1 MTGGYQATGVSAVT
15 PVVMTVMAAADNST
29 NNLPSTRFGSAH
41 PFRESRTE
49 FELIQG
55 KDVGQE
61 LSVSR

>member
-1 MTGGYQATGVSAVT
+1 
-15 PVVMTVMAAADNST
+15 MTVMAAADNST

-61 LSVSR
+61 LNVFR